1 MGGAKAFRRLG
12 ELSPKSHLVG
22 TNRLELLTPSVS
34 RKCSSHLSYAPTW
47 ARGYI
52 ATPHAPVNTFLSHCR
67 NLLQNNLSNSPDPPM
82 FQPIFF
88 DQNCGHQP
96 NTTALPAPACVLTCT
111 LTYEDTHRGAAESRW
126 LQTGALLPAKR
137 QNIPARG
144 HNTGLCGLFC
154 GPFRPALAQGQSA
167 RWKAENALQVCAD
180 G

>member
-12 ELSPKSHLVG
+12 ELSPKIHLVG

-67 NLLQNNLSNSPDPPM
+67 NLLQNNSSNSPEPPF
-82 FQPIFF
+82 FQPIIL
-88 DQNCGHQP
+88 DQNCGHEAHA
-96 NTTALPAPACVLTCT
+96 TALCALTCT
-111 LTYEDTHRGAAESRW
+111 GTHRGTTNAR
-126 LQTGALLPAKR
+126 LPQTGALLPATR
-137 QNIPARG
+137 QSIPARG
-144 HNTGLCGLFC
+144 QNTGLCGLFC
-154 GPFRPALAQGQSA
+154 GPFHPALAQGQSG
-167 RWKAENALQVCAD
+167 RWKAENALQACAD

>member
-67 NLLQNNLSNSPDPPM
+67 NLLQNNPSNSPEPPI

-88 DQNCGHQP
+88 DPKCGHQAHA
-96 NTTALPAPACVLTCT
+96 TALPAPTYA
-111 LTYEDTHRGAAESRW
+111 LTYEDTHRGTADARW
-126 LQTGALLPAKR
+126 PQTGALLPATR
-137 QNIPARG
+137 QSIPAHG
-144 HNTGLCGLFC
+144 QNTGPCGLFC
-154 GPFRPALAQGQSA
+154 GPFRPVLAQGQNA
-167 RWKAENALQVCAD
+167 RWKAENALPACAN